1 MKTHAMNA
9 VAMALTLAI
18 QGYAIAEPTPVAP
31 KELQQEL
38 RRMQAGMAQ
47 LQARMQELEAQ
58 LKAAAP
64 SAAQWGMTPEQARQL
79 GRITVKT
86 EALEEWNETL
96 GYKGLKISGM
106 MDPVYLYSSGQNRAG
121 FQFLNAGDGGEYAID
136 NSAFGMA
143 MLDFQKELDGGSR
156 WRLTLAPNRGGG
168 GIAIDGKSIIHEA
181 SVSLPLGDLQTR
193 LIAGQIPDWSGH
205 EPTQAT
211 LNKFIT
217 HNLLF
222 DFTIPAVYTGAGLE
236 LALGKWLIK
245 GLLAN
250 VNSSKRKAG
259 EQTPALVYRIDYA
272 KGEFSGFGL
281 AGLHGRLPNYRATD
295 PGGNPVSGQAY
306 DASDSWAHTL
316 EIDGYFIR
324 GDWTLSGQLGG
335 GMQKRAAI
343 SADPLSGE
351 LRDSRWWGL
360 SALAAYKLSPK
371 LEALL
376 RADYL
381 NNSHHGGGALGYSF
395 ADGRN
400 GLGPAPGGDPERGAD
415 RYALALGLRYA
426 WDANTLFK
434 LEYRLDRASL
444 PVFLDLSDGQYRRS
458 NQIFGSSVVLSF

>member
-1 MKTHAMNA
+1 MKTHALNAIA
-9 VAMALTLAI
+9 VALGLALP
-18 QGYAIAEPTPVAP
+18 GCAIAQPA
-31 KELQQEL
+31 ELLQEL
-38 RRMQAGMAQ
+38 RRMQEGMTQ
-47 LQARMQELEAQ
+47 LQARVQELESQ
-58 LKAAAP
+58 LKAATPQAG
-64 SAAQWGMTPEQARQL
+64 QWGMTPEQARQL

-86 EALEEWNETL
+86 EALEEWHESL
-96 GYKGLKISGM
+96 GHKGLKISGM
-106 MDPVYLYSSGQNRAG
+106 MDPVYLYSSGQDRAG

-136 NSAFGMA
+136 NGAFGMA

-205 EPTQAT
+205 EPMQAT

-222 DFTIPAVYTGAGLE
+222 DFTLPAVYTGAGLE
-236 LALGKWLIK
+236 LARGKWLLK

-250 VNSSKRKAG
+250 VNSSRRKAG
-259 EQTPALVYRIDYA
+259 EKAPALVYRIDYA

-281 AGLHGRLPNYRATD
+281 AGLHGRLPNYRALD
-295 PGGNPVSGQAY
+295 PAGNPVSGLPY
-306 DASDSWAHTL
+306 DASDSWTHTL

-324 GDWTLSGQLGG
+324 GDWTLSGQIGG
-335 GMQKRAAI
+335 GLQKRAAI
-343 SADPLSGE
+343 SADPLTGE

-371 LEALL
+371 LEAML

-381 NNSHHGGGALGYSF
+381 SNGQHGGGALGYSF

-444 PVFLDLSDGQYRRS
+444 PVFLDLGDDQYRRS
-458 NQIFGSSVVLSF
+458 NQIFGGALVMSF